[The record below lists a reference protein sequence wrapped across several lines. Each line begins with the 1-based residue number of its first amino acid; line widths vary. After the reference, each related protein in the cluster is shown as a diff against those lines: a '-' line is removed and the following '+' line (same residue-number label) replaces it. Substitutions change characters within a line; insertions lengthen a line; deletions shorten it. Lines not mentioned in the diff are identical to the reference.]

1 MVTIDVMGCQESFA
15 EKIVAKKA
23 DYILAVKQNHGS
35 LLDGVMDSFQMLAVD
50 AVEEAI
56 RVTGATLLYLPPYS
70 PDFNLIEKFF
80 SKLKALL
87 RKAPKDPSTT
97 DGRKSA
103 TCSTSTPRQPA
114 TNGSEHH
121 ANVCL
126 LHATLIPSSGAS
138 PEKR

>member
-80 SKLKALL
+80 
-87 RKAPKDPSTT
+87 PS
-97 DGRKSA
+97 
-103 TCSTSTPRQPA
+103 
-114 TNGSEHH
+114 
-121 ANVCL
+121 
-126 LHATLIPSSGAS
+126 
-138 PEKR
+138 